1 MGKHHDWEYKE
12 HVAKLIVEEGRKMS
26 HLSYELEISY
36 STISNWVREY
46 KLKKSREKGDAVHYT
61 PSEVEK
67 LKRQYDKELESLKEE
82 NEILKK
88 AMHVFAK
95 NQK

>member
-1 MGKHHDWEYKE
+1 MGKHHDREYKE
-12 HVAKLIVEEGRKMS
+12 HVAKLVVEEGRKIS
-26 HLSYELEISY
+26 DLSYELEISY
-36 STISNWVREY
+36 STISGWVREY
-46 KLKKSREKGDAVHYT
+46 KLNQRREKGEAVHYT

-88 AMHVFAK
+88 AMHVFTK

>member
-1 MGKHHDWEYKE
+1 MGKHHNWEYKE
-12 HVAKLIVEEGRKMS
+12 HVAKLIVEEGRKIS
-26 HLSYELEISY
+26 ELSYELEISY
-36 STISNWVREY
+36 STMSNWVREY
-46 KLKKSREKGDAVHYT
+46 KLKKSRENGDVVHYT